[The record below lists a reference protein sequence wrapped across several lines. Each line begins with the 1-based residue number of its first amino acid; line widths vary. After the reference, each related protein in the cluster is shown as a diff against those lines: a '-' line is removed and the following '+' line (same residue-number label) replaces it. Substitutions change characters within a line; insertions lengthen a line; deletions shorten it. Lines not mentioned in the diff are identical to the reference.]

1 MNGVRQSW
9 LVALRELRERSRS
22 RAFQASV
29 IAMVVVVAGVIL
41 LPSLIGSDN
50 TKDIGVTGSVRT
62 ELAATIDAQSRAVG
76 VTSHLHRYATLG
88 EGRRAVRDG
97 TVDVLVVDGRRLE
110 WRRQND
116 EQLRAVVTGAIQL
129 MAVRDRAAEAGISPD
144 RMLAILAPVSVK
156 NVEIGSVA
164 GRSPDDET
172 AAFIMTIV
180 LFMTITTYGAMVLS
194 GVVEEKASRVVEV
207 LLARMPARNLLAG
220 KIAGIGLLGLGQ
232 ITVTAGVALVAASAV
247 DTFDVPAVR
256 GTVLAWIV
264 VWFVLGYALYA
275 TVFGALGSLASR
287 VEDAQSVAGPVSV
300 VLIAGYFV
308 SFAAIGSP
316 NTIWARAVSYLP
328 VTAPLA
334 MPNRLAMGTAAWWEP
349 LVAVVLTLAAIAWL
363 VWVGGRV
370 YSRAV
375 LHNGPSLRLRDA
387 WAGGSARRA
396 DRERGSNAAR
406 RHPAHVTARSP
417 TVSK

>member
-1 MNGVRQSW
+1 
-9 LVALRELRERSRS
+9 
-22 RAFQASV
+22 
-29 IAMVVVVAGVIL
+29 
-41 LPSLIGSDN
+41 
-50 TKDIGVTGSVRT
+50 
-62 ELAATIDAQSRAVG
+62 
-76 VTSHLHRYATLG
+76 VTSHIHRYATLG
-88 EGRRAVRDG
+88 EGERAVRDG
-97 TVDVLVVDGRRLE
+97 SVDVLVADGRRLE

-129 MAVRDRAAEAGISPD
+129 MAMRDRAAEAGISQD
-144 RMLAILAPVSVK
+144 RMLAILAPVAVK
-156 NVEIGSVA
+156 NVEIGTAA

-232 ITVTAGVALVAASAV
+232 ITVTAGIALAAASAV

-256 GTVLAWIV
+256 GTVLAWII

-275 TVFGALGSLASR
+275 TAFGALGSLASR
-287 VEDAQSVAGPVSV
+287 AEDAQSVSV

-316 NTIWARAVSYLP
+316 NTIWARAVSYFP

-334 MPNRLAMGTAAWWEP
+334 MPNRLAMGVAAWWEP
-349 LVAVVLTLAAIAWL
+349 LVAVALTLAAIAGL

-375 LHNGPSLRLRDA
+375 LHTGPSLKLREVWASDLLGVQ
-387 WAGGSARRA
+387 AGGAGPTPLADVPPAPRSEVQPSPRDDARDGRAVVFVAVATGLVLGGLVAVVAGDVVIGVAVGAAAYALVARLAKARRTT
-396 DRERGSNAAR
+396 ERLHPS
-406 RHPAHVTARSP
+406 RH
-417 TVSK
+417 